1 MINIPITSDCIP
13 LYSQYIPLPPFVLPL
28 FSHEMIMQLCHYISL
43 SLFPTIWSHHR
54 VAPIYVNDSHKRGK
68 SVILALNFTSFCSVG
83 SNPVAWLFQTPRDRP
98 RFQKNLLPVSPAK
111 QAVGRVSLS
120 GGSITWRWVKM
131 LKWMW
136 NGCERWITLA
146 CWPTQPYW
154 VFWMWTQGSH
164 FVDDKQVATDGWLRR
179 VRLRR
184 KHVGT
189 TDIWGFP

>member
-1 MINIPITSDCIP
+1 
-13 LYSQYIPLPPFVLPL
+13 
-28 FSHEMIMQLCHYISL
+28 MQLCHYISL

-154 VFWMWTQGSH
+154 VFWMWTQGRCGW
-164 FVDDKQVATDGWLRR
+164 VAETCETQAEACWHHRHMGVSINGGTPNGWFIMEHQWRSNYSKLQ
-179 VRLRR
+179 
-184 KHVGT
+184 
-189 TDIWGFP
+189 